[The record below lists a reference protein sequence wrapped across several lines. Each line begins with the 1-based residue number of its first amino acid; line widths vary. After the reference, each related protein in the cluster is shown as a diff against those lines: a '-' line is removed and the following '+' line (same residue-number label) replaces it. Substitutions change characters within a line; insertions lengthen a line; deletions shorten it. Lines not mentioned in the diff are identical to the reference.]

1 MRHLQTGPLEAA
13 LDVEAL
19 VGLAAVE
26 DGLVAADLLGDEV
39 QRLDEAEAELLAL
52 LVLCDGDVLDV
63 AYQAQVVDAGRDIMS
78 ARFSAGRVQSDGK
91 TTYNFLSAISAPV
104 PTTRPPSSMTST

>member
-1 MRHLQTGPLEAA
+1 MRHLQPSPLKAA

-39 QRLDEAEAELLAL
+39 ESLDEAEAQLLAL
-52 LVLCDGDVLDV
+52 LILGDGDVLDV
-63 AYQAQVVDAGRDIMS
+63 ADQPEVVNASDA
-78 ARFSAGRVQSDGK
+78 ARV
-91 TTYNFLSAISAPV
+91 
-104 PTTRPPSSMTST
+104 SS